1 MNTNIDLNEV
11 KRLLL
16 KKLSNSLSETEEQ
29 LLNQWINT
37 SPQNRALAQK
47 IHSSFFLTHAI
58 LDENELSYRNSW
70 QRLRHNIKYTQH
82 FLIRSPQY
90 KWLVATILTGLIL
103 AGSYLFGNFQTKEI
117 TITAGTSKAVL
128 YTPSS
133 EEEYT
138 LPQTEN
144 QVLNYSQFINKI
156 NRQKSIALSPDLY
169 HTITVPRGG
178 EYLLLLE
185 DSTLIHLGPESSL
198 TIPANFSRTNRTVN
212 LSGEAYAIVYKDSL
226 HPFTIQTEKVDIHVL
241 GTKLNIEAYDDEK
254 YVKVTL
260 EEGKAELHSAKEFQ
274 MLPIGYTASIG
285 EDKHIVLSKA
295 NIYECTAW
303 HYNRLSF
310 DNQTLENIMKKLERW
325 YNIEVAYSSDNI
337 RNFHITMDIN
347 KYESFNKL
355 AQAIEKMNELK
366 IQIKKNK
373 VVLISE
379 RNLNQE

>member
-1 MNTNIDLNEV
+1 MDTNTDIDEI

-16 KKLSNSLSETEEQ
+16 KKLSGDLSKTEEE
-29 LLNQWINT
+29 LLNQWINA
-37 SPQNRALAQK
+37 SPQNETLARR
-47 IHSSFFLTHAI
+47 ISSKQFLTHAI
-58 LDENELSYRNSW
+58 LDENEAAYHNSW
-70 QRLRHNIKYTQH
+70 QRLRYNIKYTQH
-82 FLIRSPQY
+82 FLIKRPQRR
-90 KWLVATILTGLIL
+90 WLVAAMLTGLL
-103 AGSYLFGNFQTKEI
+103 FAGSYFFWNSQTKEI
-117 TITAGTSKAVL
+117 TITAGTSQAVL

-133 EEEYT
+133 KQEYA
-138 LPQTEN
+138 LPHVEN
-144 QVLNYSQFINKI
+144 EVLNYSQFINGIDRKGTI
-156 NRQKSIALSPDLY
+156 TLSPDLY

-178 EYLLLLE
+178 EYQLLLE
-185 DSTLIHLGPESSL
+185 DSTLIHLGPASSL
-198 TIPANFSRTNRTVN
+198 TIPANFSRTNRSVN
-212 LSGEAYAIVYKDSL
+212 LSGEAYMTVHKDSL
-226 HPFTIQTEKVDIHVL
+226 HPFTIQTGKVNIHVL

-254 YVKVTL
+254 DVKVTL
-260 EEGKAELHSAKEFQ
+260 EEGKAELHSAKEIQ
-274 MLPIGYTASIG
+274 MLPVGYTASIG
-285 EDKHIVLSKA
+285 EDKHITLTKA

-310 DNQTLENIMKKLERW
+310 DNQALENIMRKLERW

-379 RNLNQE
+379 RNLN

>member
-1 MNTNIDLNEV
+1 MNINIDSNEI

-16 KKLSNSLSETEEQ
+16 KKVSDHLNEAEDE
-29 LLNQWINT
+29 LLNQWINA
-37 SPQNRALAQK
+37 SPQNKALAQK
-47 IHSSFFLTHAI
+47 ICSKYFLTHAI
-58 LDENELSYRNSW
+58 LDENEASYHNSW
-70 QRLRHNIKYTQH
+70 QRLRYNIKYTQH
-82 FLIRSPQY
+82 FLIRRPQR
-90 KWLVATILTGLIL
+90 KWLVAAILTGLL
-103 AGSYLFGNFQTKEI
+103 FAASYLFWNSQTEGD
-117 TITAGTSKAVL
+117 TIAAGTSKAFL
-128 YTPSS
+128 HAPSS
-133 EEEYT
+133 KQEYT
-138 LPQTEN
+138 LPQVEN
-144 QVLNYSQFINKI
+144 QILDYSQFISKI
-156 NRQKSIALSPDLY
+156 GRKGTTALSPDLY

-178 EYLLLLE
+178 EYQLLLE

-198 TIPANFSRTNRTVN
+198 TIPANFSRTNRSVN
-212 LSGEAYAIVYKDSL
+212 LSGEAYMTIYKDSL
-226 HPFTIQTEKVDIHVL
+226 HPFTIQTEKVNIRVL

-254 YVKVTL
+254 DVKVTL
-260 EEGKAELHSAKEFQ
+260 EEGKAELHSAKEIQ
-274 MLPIGYTASIG
+274 MLPVGHTASIG
-285 EDKHIVLSKA
+285 EDKHITLTKA

-310 DNQTLENIMKKLERW
+310 DNQALEDIMRKLERW

-379 RNLNQE
+379 RNLN